1 MRTRR
6 SNFSGKQGKRPD
18 LGIYVRS
25 SWEANIARYLNLLK
39 QQKKIKRWYYES
51 KRFYFNNIK
60 RGTRSYLPDFCV
72 IYPDGRQ
79 EWIEVKGFWTQKAKT
94 AVKRFRKYYSE
105 ETLVIIDKDRYREI
119 EKEFSV
125 QIPKWEGKKK
135 KS

>member
-1 MRTRR
+1 MKIRR

-39 QQKKIKRWYYES
+39 REKKIKRWYYES

-79 EWIEVKGFWTQKAKT
+79 EWQEVKGFWTQKAKT
-94 AVKRFRKYYSE
+94 AVKRFRKYYPE

-119 EKEFSV
+119 EKEFSP
-125 QIPKWEGKKK
+125 QIPKWEKRKK
-135 KS
+135 

>member
-39 QQKKIKRWYYES
+39 QQKKIKKWYYES

-94 AVKRFRKYYSE
+94 AVKRFRKYYPE
-105 ETLVIIDKDRYREI
+105 ETLVNIDKDRYGEI
-119 EKEFSV
+119 EKEFSGK
-125 QIPKWEGKKK
+125 IPKWEGRKK
-135 KS
+135 

>member
-1 MRTRR
+1 MKIRR

-39 QQKKIKRWYYES
+39 RQKKIKRWYYES

-79 EWIEVKGFWTQKAKT
+79 EWQEVKGFWTQKAKT
-94 AVKRFRKYYSE
+94 AVKRFRKYYPE
-105 ETLVIIDKDRYREI
+105 ETLVIIDKDKYKEI
-119 EKEFSV
+119 EKEFSS
-125 QIPKWEGKKK
+125 QIPKWEGSKK
-135 KS
+135 

>member
-1 MRTRR
+1 MRRK
-6 SNFSGKQGKRPD
+6 SNFSGRQGKRPD

-39 QQKKIKRWYYES
+39 REKKIKRWYYES

-72 IYPDGRQ
+72 VYPDGNIAWW
-79 EWIEVKGFWTQKAKT
+79 EIKGFWTQKAKT
-94 AVKRFRKYYSE
+94 AVKRFRKYYPE
-105 ETLVIIDKDRYREI
+105 ETLIIIDKDRYREI
-119 EKEFSV
+119 EAEFSL

-135 KS
+135 KP

>member
-39 QQKKIKRWYYES
+39 QQKKIKKWYYES

-94 AVKRFRKYYSE
+94 AVKRFRKYYPE
-105 ETLVIIDKDRYREI
+105 ETLVIIDKDRYGEI
-119 EKEFSV
+119 EKEFSGK
-125 QIPKWEGKKK
+125 IPKWEGRKK
-135 KS
+135 

>member
-105 ETLVIIDKDRYREI
+105 ETLVIIDKDRYGEI
-119 EKEFSV
+119 EKEFSGK
-125 QIPKWEGKKK
+125 IPKWEGRKK
-135 KS
+135 